1 MTQRDVVDDLVDQ
14 WRAARPD
21 LALDAMATIGR
32 LGRLNGVLRIAIEA
46 ELGRH
51 GLSVGE
57 FDVLAAL
64 RRAGAPHAARPVD
77 VARSLMLTPAGL
89 TSRMDRLEEARLV
102 VRVPDPD
109 DRRSML
115 VQLTPEGLESI
126 DRAVTD
132 HVANEERLLSGLSA
146 GERASLDRLLRRL
159 LAALGGPEAD
169 APARRA
175 GRDRETDVRSRA
187 GRRAV

>member
-1 MTQRDVVDDLVDQ
+1 MPAVTERDVVDQLVDL

-21 LALDAMATIGR
+21 LPLDAMATIGR
-32 LGRLNGVLRIAIEA
+32 LGRLNGLLRIAIEA

-64 RRAGAPHAARPVD
+64 RRAGAPHVARPVD

-89 TSRMDRLEEARLV
+89 TSRMDRLEGAHLV
-102 VRVPDPD
+102 ARVPDPD

-115 VQLTPEGLESI
+115 VQLTDHGLEVI

-132 HVANEERLLSGLSA
+132 HVANEERLLEGLDRA
-146 GERASLDRLLRRL
+146 ERATLDQLLRRL
-159 LAALGGPEAD
+159 LAGLAGPE
-169 APARRA
+169 PGTPRRSS
-175 GRDRETDVRSRA
+175 RSDTEPQRPLPTDR
-187 GRRAV
+187 